1 MNTLKFKL
9 LAISLLVLGISLGQ
23 ESLFNA
29 QNIISPEI
37 NQDHTVVFRVF
48 APNAASV
55 KLTGD
60 FLPTEKVT
68 TPYGEMDAPI
78 QVDLTKDENGVW
90 SYTSTK
96 LSPELYSYSFIV
108 DGLTITDVNNPF
120 YIRDVASSKNI
131 FIIDDGYADL
141 YTVNDVDH
149 GTVSKRW
156 YDSPGLKMDR
166 RLTIYTPPGYENSTS
181 SYPVLYLL
189 HGAGGDEEAWISLGR
204 TAQIMDN
211 LIAQKKITPMIVVMP
226 NGNVI
231 QDAAPGEGN
240 KGFYKPSFMIPG
252 TMDGSYEVNFM
263 DIINFVE
270 SNYRVKATKSNR
282 AIAGLSMGG
291 FHSMHISRYYPNTF
305 DYVGLFSAAI
315 MPREDASGAAVYKNI
330 DSTLKTQNNNGFKLY
345 WIAIGKTDFLYKAN
359 EEFRA
364 KLDGIGMPYQY
375 RESDGGHI
383 WKNWRIYLSEF
394 APKLFK

>member
-181 SYPVLYLL
+181 SYPVL
-189 HGAGGDEEAWISLGR
+189 
-204 TAQIMDN
+204 
-211 LIAQKKITPMIVVMP
+211 
-226 NGNVI
+226 
-231 QDAAPGEGN
+231 
-240 KGFYKPSFMIPG
+240 
-252 TMDGSYEVNFM
+252 
-263 DIINFVE
+263 
-270 SNYRVKATKSNR
+270 
-282 AIAGLSMGG
+282 
-291 FHSMHISRYYPNTF
+291 
-305 DYVGLFSAAI
+305 
-315 MPREDASGAAVYKNI
+315 
-330 DSTLKTQNNNGFKLY
+330 
-345 WIAIGKTDFLYKAN
+345 
-359 EEFRA
+359 
-364 KLDGIGMPYQY
+364 
-375 RESDGGHI
+375 
-383 WKNWRIYLSEF
+383 
-394 APKLFK
+394 